1 MAITNGFELVLNR
14 RLIFGENRIEEVIPI
29 LEWYKKKKALF
40 VTFSMHSEASK
51 KVSSLL
57 QDAGLS
63 AVTYEVTSEPTLQI
77 IDNGRDI
84 YLSENC
90 DCTIGLGGGSVID
103 TAKVIGMR
111 AVNGGSTEDYQL
123 NGRAVITEP
132 PLFIAIPTTSGTGA
146 EATKTSVVINNNNH
160 LKKSLYHNTM
170 IADIVILDPT
180 LTLALPARITA
191 ATGMDALSHAIE
203 SYVSLNANPVTEIYG
218 LKAIELVNQY
228 LEEAYL
234 HPDNIEARS
243 GMMLASYLGGC
254 AISAGIGIAH
264 IMAQPL
270 GGEYGI
276 PHGDACSIF
285 LPGSIILNQDYAMN
299 KYIDISRAFGVYK
312 SEMSDEKNI
321 ELLLKKIANLQ
332 ASIEAPH
339 SLKGYLKT
347 EPDMDYLIDVIQRT
361 TGHIT
366 CNPRPLTKQLM
377 KDAYVLA
384 IKE

>member
-103 TAKVIGMR
+103 TAKVIGML

-228 LEEAYL
+228 LDEAYL

-332 ASIEAPH
+332 ASIEAPR